1 VVSTQ
6 QNKWNWLLQAGKLR
20 ETTSAVHGFPDCPII
35 RNSTEE
41 HRHSSR
47 LNHVSTS
54 DAPSRIGMWLANP
67 CRHIKSH
74 QQSWT
79 SNTHMFTLSYDGAQQ
94 SRRCHPSSQSSI
106 ARSRI
111 RNLHVDLPEDH
122 QQQTQLGTIKAP
134 CMDGRVFLI
143 PHCRRIPSGDE

>member
-1 VVSTQ
+1 
-6 QNKWNWLLQAGKLR
+6 
-20 ETTSAVHGFPDCPII
+20 
-35 RNSTEE
+35 
-41 HRHSSR
+41 
-47 LNHVSTS
+47 
-54 DAPSRIGMWLANP
+54 
-67 CRHIKSH
+67 
-74 QQSWT
+74 
-79 SNTHMFTLSYDGAQQ
+79 MFTLSYDGAHP

-134 CMDGRVFLI
+134 FMDGRVFLI